1 MPDQVGHDEDNIEEN
16 INRIDMAEKKL
27 DIVPLYDWGMFT
39 EPRPSVVAGPC
50 SAETE
55 EQVMETAKGLKE
67 LGINVY
73 RAGIWK
79 PRTHPGSFE
88 GIGTDGLRW
97 MQKAK
102 KEYGL
107 KIATEVASEKHVFE
121 CLKYGV
127 DLVWLGARTT
137 ANPFLVQEIA
147 DALKDTDIPVLV
159 KNPVNPDI
167 DLWIGAL
174 ERLNRAGIR
183 KLGVIHR
190 GFSTADKIK
199 YRNDP
204 QWQMA
209 IELRSRHP
217 ELPFF
222 VDPSHMAGCKEYI
235 RELSQRSLDLGFEG
249 LMIESHCNP
258 SCALSDA
265 RQQLTPEELRDLLY
279 NQIKVRDTDSDA
291 KEWKDNIDQLRAK
304 IDILDEN
311 LLYTLGARM
320 KVSRQIGEYKKNNN
334 IAILQTS
341 RWDKVLAKV
350 VAKGQ
355 EYDLPE
361 GFIKEIFNAIHEA
374 SVEIQNQIISADRSE

>member
-1 MPDQVGHDEDNIEEN
+1 
-16 INRIDMAEKKL
+16 MASRKL
-27 DIVPLYDWGMFT
+27 DLIPLYEWGMFT

-50 SAETE
+50 SAESE
-55 EQVMETAKGLKE
+55 EQVLETAKGLKE

-88 GIGTDGLRW
+88 GIGTEGLRW
-97 MQKAK
+97 MQKAR

-107 KIATEVASEKHVFE
+107 KISTEVASAKHVYE
-121 CLKYGV
+121 CLKFGV
-127 DLVWLGARTT
+127 DLVWIGARTT

-159 KNPVNPDI
+159 KNPVNPDL

-174 ERLNRAGIR
+174 ERLNGAGIK

-190 GFSTADKIK
+190 GFSTFDKIQ

-204 QWQMA
+204 QWQVA
-209 IELRSRHP
+209 IELRSRYP
-217 ELPFF
+217 ELPVF
-222 VDPSHMAGCKEYI
+222 VDPSHMGGSTDYI
-235 RELSQRSLDLGFEG
+235 REISQRSLDLGFEG

-258 SCALSDA
+258 SVALSDA
-265 RQQLTPEELRDLLY
+265 KQQLTPCELKDLLY
-279 NQIKVRDTDSDA
+279 NQIVVKEKDSDA
-291 KEWKDNIDQLRAK
+291 PEWKENIDQLRAK

-311 LLYTLGARM
+311 ILYTLSSRM
-320 KVSRQIGEYKKNNN
+320 KISRQIGEYKRNNN

-341 RWDKVLAKV
+341 RWDAILAKV
-350 VAKGQ
+350 VEKGS
-355 EYDLPE
+355 EYGLSEKFVMD
-361 GFIKEIFNAIHEA
+361 FFNAIHEA
-374 SVEIQNQIISADRSE
+374 SVEIQNEIISGNSSKE

>member
-1 MPDQVGHDEDNIEEN
+1 MVS
-16 INRIDMAEKKL
+16 MKL
-27 DIVPLYDWGMFT
+27 ELVSLYDWGMFT

-67 LGINVY
+67 LGINVF

-88 GIGTDGLRW
+88 GVGAPGLKW
-97 MQKAK
+97 MQRAK

-147 DALKDTDIPVLV
+147 DALQDTDIPVLV

-174 ERLNRAGIR
+174 ERLNRAGIK

-209 IELRSRHP
+209 IELRSRYP

-222 VDPSHMAGCKEYI
+222 VDPSHMAGCKDYI

-265 RQQLTPEELRDLLY
+265 KQQLTPAELTDLLE
-279 NQIKVRDTDSDA
+279 NQIKVRDADSDS
-291 KEWKDNIDQLRAK
+291 KEWKENIDQLRAK

-320 KVSRQIGEYKKNNN
+320 KVSKQIGEYKKNSNV
-334 IAILQTS
+334 AILQTS
-341 RWDKVLAKV
+341 RWDAVLAKV
-350 VAKGQ
+350 VEKGA
-355 EYDLPE
+355 EYGLPE
-361 GFIKEIFNAIHEA
+361 DFVKDVFNAIHEV
-374 SVEIQNQIISADRSE
+374 SVEIQNQVISGNQSE

>member
-1 MPDQVGHDEDNIEEN
+1 
-16 INRIDMAEKKL
+16 MADKKL
-27 DIVPLYDWGMFT
+27 DIVPLYEWGMFT

-67 LGINVY
+67 MGINVY

-88 GIGTDGLRW
+88 GVGAPGLKW
-97 MQKAK
+97 MQRAK

-107 KIATEVASEKHVFE
+107 KISTEVASEKHVFE

-222 VDPSHMAGCKEYI
+222 VDPSHMAGCKDYI
-235 RELSQRSLDLGFEG
+235 QELSQRSLDLGFEG

-265 RQQLTPEELRDLLY
+265 KQQLTPDELSDLLY
-279 NQIKVRDTDSDA
+279 NKITVRDLDSDS
-291 KEWKDNIDQLRAK
+291 KEWKENIDQLRAK

-320 KVSRQIGEYKKNNN
+320 KVSRQIGEYKRANNV
-334 IAILQTS
+334 AILQTS

-361 GFIKEIFNAIHEA
+361 DFIKEVFNAIHEA
-374 SVEIQNQIISADRSE
+374 SVEIQNKVISGDRSE

>member
-1 MPDQVGHDEDNIEEN
+1 MSD
-16 INRIDMAEKKL
+16 KKL
-27 DIVPLYDWGMFT
+27 DLVPLYGWGMFT

-67 LGINVY
+67 LGINVF

-88 GIGTDGLRW
+88 GVGSEGLKW

-107 KIATEVASEKHVFE
+107 KISTEVASEKHVFE
-121 CLKYGV
+121 CLKFGV

-159 KNPVNPDI
+159 KNPVNPDL

-174 ERLNRAGIR
+174 ERLNRAGIK

-190 GFSTADKIK
+190 GFSTFDKIK

-204 QWQMA
+204 QWQVA
-209 IELRSRHP
+209 VELRSRYP

-222 VDPSHMAGCKEYI
+222 VDPSHMAGSKDYI
-235 RELSQRSLDLGFEG
+235 REISQRSLDLGFEG

-258 SCALSDA
+258 SVALSDA
-265 RQQLTPEELRDLLY
+265 KQQLTPPELRDLLY
-279 NQIKVRDTDSDA
+279 NQIVVREKDSDSP
-291 KEWKDNIDQLRAK
+291 EWKENIDQLRAK
-304 IDILDEN
+304 IDIIDEN
-311 LLYTLGARM
+311 ILYALGSRM
-320 KVSRQIGEYKKNNN
+320 KISRQIGEYKKSSN

-341 RWDKVLAKV
+341 RWDAVLAKV
-350 VAKGQ
+350 VEKGR
-355 EYDLPE
+355 EYGLSE
-361 GFIKEIFNAIHEA
+361 KFIKNVFNAIHEA
-374 SVEIQNQIISADRSE
+374 SVEVQNDIISGSSSKE

>member
-1 MPDQVGHDEDNIEEN
+1 
-16 INRIDMAEKKL
+16 MANKKL
-27 DIVPLYDWGMFT
+27 DIIPLYEWGMFT

-50 SAETE
+50 SAESE
-55 EQVMETAKGLKE
+55 EQVMETARGLKE
-67 LGINVY
+67 MGINVY

-88 GIGTDGLRW
+88 GAGTPGLKW
-97 MQKAK
+97 LQKAK

-121 CLKYGV
+121 CLKFGV

-159 KNPVNPDI
+159 KNPVNPDL

-174 ERLNRAGIR
+174 ERLNRAGIK

-190 GFSTADKIK
+190 GFSTFEKIQ

-204 QWQMA
+204 QWQVA

-222 VDPSHMAGCKEYI
+222 VDPSHMAGCKAFIQEI
-235 RELSQRSLDLGFEG
+235 SQRSLDLGFEG

-258 SCALSDA
+258 LVALSDA
-265 RQQLTPEELRDLLY
+265 KQQLTPAELSDLLY
-279 NQIKVRDTDSDA
+279 KQIKVRDADSDA
-291 KEWKDNIDQLRAK
+291 KEWKENIDQLRAK
-304 IDILDEN
+304 IDIIDEN
-311 LLYTLGARM
+311 ILYTLGSRM
-320 KVSRQIGEYKKNNN
+320 KISRQIGEYKKNNN

-341 RWDKVLAKV
+341 RWDAVLAKV
-350 VAKGQ
+350 VAKGK
-355 EYDLPE
+355 EYGLPE
-361 GFIKEIFNAIHEA
+361 NFITDVFNAIHEA
-374 SVEIQNQIISADRSE
+374 SVEAQNEIISGKSSK

>member
-1 MPDQVGHDEDNIEEN
+1 
-16 INRIDMAEKKL
+16 MATKKF
-27 DIVPLYDWGMFT
+27 DVIPLYEWGMFT

-50 SAETE
+50 SAESE
-55 EQVMETAKGLKE
+55 EQIMETAKGLKE
-67 LGINVY
+67 LGINVF

-79 PRTHPGSFE
+79 PRTHPGCFE
-88 GIGTDGLRW
+88 GIGVPGLKW

-107 KIATEVASEKHVFE
+107 KIATEVANEKHVFE
-121 CLKYGV
+121 CLKHGV
-127 DLVWLGARTT
+127 DLVWIGARTT

-147 DALKDTDIPVLV
+147 DALRDTDIPVLV
-159 KNPVNPDI
+159 KNPVNPDL

-174 ERLNRAGIR
+174 ERLSNAGIK

-190 GFSTADKIK
+190 GFSTIDKIK

-209 IELRSRHP
+209 IELRSRYP

-222 VDPSHMAGCKEYI
+222 VDPSHMAGSKDYI
-235 RELSQRSLDLGFEG
+235 LELSQRSLDLGFEG

-258 SCALSDA
+258 SVALSDA
-265 RQQLTPEELRDLLY
+265 KQQLTPDELRAMLY
-279 NQIKVRDTDSDA
+279 EQITVRDSDSDA
-291 KEWKDNIDQLRAK
+291 KEWKENIHQLRAK
-304 IDILDEN
+304 IDIIDES
-311 LLYTLGARM
+311 LLYTLASRM
-320 KVSRQIGEYKKNNN
+320 RISREIGEYKKNNN

-341 RWDKVLAKV
+341 RWDSILAKM

-355 EYDLPE
+355 EYGLPQN
-361 GFIKEIFNAIHEA
+361 FIEDVFNAIHEA
-374 SVEIQNQIISADRSE
+374 SVEIQNEVISGKTSK